1 MEIDSGHNSKFIL
14 ASLFLRKIIMIHA
27 TVNQK
32 ATFDLEISDSGNQIS
47 VNGAPVTIDR
57 KEVEKGH
64 FHLLKDNR
72 SYNAE
77 VISLN
82 KEEKRVVVKVNGQ
95 SFSVQ
100 LKDRFDDLLKSLG
113 MESTGAAKLKEIKAP
128 MPGMVLQILVE
139 ADQEVEKDTPLIILE
154 AMKMENVIKAP
165 AAGKVKRVATEKGI
179 AVEKNA
185 LLIEFHS

>member
-1 MEIDSGHNSKFIL
+1 
-14 ASLFLRKIIMIHA
+14 MIHA

-32 ATFDLEISDSGNQIS
+32 ATFDLEISNGGQHITLNGNAIQ
-47 VNGAPVTIDR
+47 VDR

-77 VISLN
+77 VVSMN
-82 KEEKRVVVKVNGQ
+82 TEEKTVVVKVNGQ

-100 LKDRFDDLLKSLG
+100 IKDRFDDLLKSLG
-113 MESTGAAKLKEIKAP
+113 MESSGGAKLKDIKAP

-154 AMKMENVIKAP
+154 AMKMENVIKSPAP
-165 AAGKVKRVATEKGI
+165 GKVKRVAIEKGV

-185 LLIEFHS
+185 VLIEFHS